1 MEATDRNDEASNG
14 PDAPEFDRLKAL
26 LMNTNERIDAGE
38 DSTQVTSEA
47 HELLDPGGD

>member
-1 MEATDRNDEASNG
+1 MEATDRNAEASDS
-14 PDAPEFDRLKAL
+14 PDAPEFDRLRAL
-26 LMNTNERIDAGE
+26 LMNISERIDVGE